1 MRSILSFSRRPSSR
15 CRTARRAHAV
25 DTFECRESARCSA
38 APLLRADLLRSAGSD
53 IRWFARNTLRL
64 SDTSLGALRR
74 RRRKNVRAPNHPP
87 PPEVRGTSRG
97 HDHCVAASLGV
108 ANPAPGPA
116 ELTAALELA
125 ILDSA
130 WSPRAV
136 LVKNLLRGHLW
147 AFGPFANPVEAIE
160 YAERIPSD
168 IFGPTGGNIE
178 VLVLPL
184 ELP

>member
-1 MRSILSFSRRPSSR
+1 MRSTPLSVENPQGVPPHRSCELIYSEALDLTFVGSRGTPCGYLTLLLARYAGGGGR
-15 CRTARRAHAV
+15 MFGRRT
-25 DTFECRESARCSA
+25 T
-38 APLLRADLLRSAGSD
+38 
-53 IRWFARNTLRL
+53 
-64 SDTSLGALRR
+64 
-74 RRRKNVRAPNHPP
+74 P